1 MGEAKVRL
9 IIDSAPRDG
18 SNLGKLIEL
27 HRMVVEQ
34 TMRLNINEYVRIT
47 WELDGAESREATPA
61 DAAGLLRNQGGA
73 GELQRNQSD
82 PMSALSGRQ
91 RQIADMLC
99 AHYSIKRISSEL
111 FVSVNTVK
119 KHIQNMKRALKVES
133 SGADFIYLLNRLMQG
148 GTLTETEL
156 TPNE

>member
-47 WELDGAESREATPA
+47 WELDGAESGEAPPGEA
-61 DAAGLLRNQGGA
+61 GGLLRNQG
-73 GELQRNQSD
+73 D

-119 KHIQNMKRALKVES
+119 KHIQNMKRALRVES

>member
-47 WELDGAESREATPA
+47 WELDGAESREAPPEEA
-61 DAAGLLRNQGGA
+61 GGLLRNQG
-73 GELQRNQSD
+73 D
-82 PMSALSGRQ
+82 PMSALSVRQ

-133 SGADFIYLLNRLMQG
+133 SGADFIYLLNRLRQG

>member
-18 SNLGKLIEL
+18 AGLGKLIEL

-34 TMRLNINEYVRIT
+34 TMRLNLDEYVRIT
-47 WELDGAESREATPA
+47 WELDGAEGRDTKPGE
-61 DAAGLLRNQGGA
+61 AAGM
-73 GELQRNQSD
+73 QRNRGEARESPRRQND
-82 PMSALSGRQ
+82 PISALSSRQ

-119 KHIQNMKRALKVES
+119 KHIQNMKKALKIES
-133 SGADFIYLLNRLMQG
+133 SGADFIYLLSRFMQG
-148 GTLTETEL
+148 GTLTEEEL

>member
-34 TMRLNINEYVRIT
+34 TMRLNIDEYVRIT
-47 WELDGAESREATPA
+47 WELDAVEGRETPPAAAAEARRTA
-61 DAAGLLRNQGGA
+61 D
-73 GELQRNQSD
+73 
-82 PMSALSGRQ
+82 PISALSSRQ

-119 KHIQNMKRALKVES
+119 KHIQNIKRALKVES

-148 GTLTETEL
+148 GTLTEAEL